1 MNRRSFLKF
10 IGVATVAGLTG
21 LSKDKVIAEPRPVP
35 VPSPIP
41 DLALDIRDIKV
52 PEMVDAYPKGIITTT
67 LEITPEFTPT
77 PEAKELKEMYIEKS
91 PSFEKPFKYEN
102 INEVMQELG
111 LDLADLIDPTQER
124 VKTFEKISKYN
135 EILPIFSPEVVKWSD
150 LVSRVCFEYNVEHP
164 DNKVNPNMV
173 LALITME
180 SRGNPE
186 ALSPAGARGLM
197 QLTSW
202 VYAEGFF
209 GTYNGTQILDPE
221 TNVTVGVAYLGDLIR
236 KGKYLGLE
244 QLESTQYAMMEYNGG
259 QKNASRFF
267 KTAQAIKLN
276 GADSDIF
283 KIDSDEKIIG
293 FLKSFYGN
301 AKDYFMYGTN
311 LVKKETL
318 FYKENFTRFAVVAEI
333 AANLKDKGYSDGQ
346 ITAMLSESDLF
357 KTASA
362 FAYKAKKEI
371 RARDGAVSYFEFKS
385 ILNLITSRE
394 LDISSLPL
402 VNKYTDK
409 NTANL
414 MMDVIYS

>member
-1 MNRRSFLKF
+1 MNRRSFLKL
-10 IGVATVAGLTG
+10 IGVASVAGLTG
-21 LSKDKVIAEPRPVP
+21 LSKDKVIAEPRPAFVP
-35 VPSPIP
+35 VPSPTP
-41 DLALDIRDIKV
+41 DLRSEIVEEIKV
-52 PEMVDAYPKGIITTT
+52 LKIVDTA
-67 LEITPEFTPT
+67 PEFTST

-102 INEVMQELG
+102 VNEVMQELG

-124 VKTFEKISKYN
+124 VRTFEKISKYN

-333 AANLKDKGYSDGQ
+333 AANLRDKGYSDGQ